1 MAFEIVEL
9 KKETFT
15 GNKVE
20 IPEFDPQKGF
30 GPMSEIKEL
39 AYTKFAKNEKDYVG
53 INASLDGLQYY
64 IVASANGEN
73 GDTTFDIPAGK
84 YAKFVTSETDR
95 PALDGFIG
103 AAYGEVSQSDTV
115 GIAGSSN
122 LEDLRE
128 ADFTLYI
135 PVVSK

>member
-15 GNKVE
+15 GDKVE
-20 IPEFDPQKGF
+20 IPEFNPQKGF
-30 GPMSEIKEL
+30 GPMSEIKEA

-64 IVASANGEN
+64 IVASTNGEN

-103 AAYGEVSQSDTV
+103 ASYGEVGQSDTV
-115 GIAGSSN
+115 GIAGSFN

-128 ADFTLYI
+128 AEFTLYI

>member
-30 GPMSEIKEL
+30 GPMSEIKES

-64 IVASANGEN
+64 IVASGEN
-73 GDTTFDIPAGK
+73 GDTTFDIPEGK

-95 PALDGFIG
+95 PALAKAIQLALRDRLIWRILEKLSLRFIF
-103 AAYGEVSQSDTV
+103 
-115 GIAGSSN
+115 
-122 LEDLRE
+122 R
-128 ADFTLYI
+128 
-135 PVVSK
+135 

>member
-30 GPMSEIKEL
+30 GPMSEIKES
-39 AYTKFAKNEKDYVG
+39 AHTKFAKNEKDYVG
-53 INASLDGLQYY
+53 INASLDDLQYY
-64 IVASANGEN
+64 IVASAKGEN
-73 GDTTFDIPAGK
+73 GDTTFDIPEGK

-95 PALDGFIG
+95 PALDG
-103 AAYGEVSQSDTV
+103 
-115 GIAGSSN
+115 
-122 LEDLRE
+122 
-128 ADFTLYI
+128 
-135 PVVSK
+135 

>member
-9 KKETFT
+9 KAETFT
-15 GNKVE
+15 GTKSE

-30 GPMSEIKEL
+30 GPMSEIKE
-39 AYTKFAKNEKDYVG
+39 AAFTKFAKNEKDYVG

-64 IVASANGEN
+64 IVASVDGT
-73 GDTTFDIPAGK
+73 GDTTFSVPAGK

-103 AAYGEVSQSDTV
+103 GAYGEVSQSSDV
-115 GIAGSSN
+115 AIAGSFN

-128 ADFTLYI
+128 ADFTIYI
-135 PVVSK
+135 PVVAK

>member
-9 KKETFT
+9 KKETFI

-30 GPMSEIKEL
+30 GPMSEIKAA
-39 AYTKFAKNEKDYVG
+39 AYTNFATNEKDYVG

-64 IVASANGEN
+64 IVASVNN
-73 GDTTFDIPAGK
+73 KSGDTTFDIPEGK
-84 YAKFVTSETDR
+84 YAKFVTSETNR

-103 AAYGEVSQSDTV
+103 ASYGEVSQSDTV
-115 GIAGSSN
+115 GIAGSFN
-122 LEDLRE
+122 LEDFRE
-128 ADFTLYI
+128 VDFTLYI

>member
-9 KKETFT
+9 NEETFT
-15 GNKVE
+15 GTKTE

-30 GPMSEIKEL
+30 GPMSEIKES
-39 AYTKFAKNEKDYVG
+39 AFTKFAKNEKDYVG

-64 IVASANGEN
+64 VVASVDGN

-84 YAKFVTSETDR
+84 YAKFVTAKTDR

-103 AAYGEVSQSDTV
+103 AAYGEVSQSSDV
-115 GIAGSSN
+115 GIAGSFN

-128 ADFTLYI
+128 AEFTLYI
-135 PVVSK
+135 PVVAK